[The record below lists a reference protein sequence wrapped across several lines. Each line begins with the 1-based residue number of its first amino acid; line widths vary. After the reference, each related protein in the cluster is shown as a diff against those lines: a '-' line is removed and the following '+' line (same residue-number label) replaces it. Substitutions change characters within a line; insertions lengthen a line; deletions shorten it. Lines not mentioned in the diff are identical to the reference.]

1 MNKRHVMA
9 RACAPQ
15 VAAYQK
21 QRKARRALRRRG
33 IDADGIHIKGKDFGH
48 DHPGHP
54 GHPGHSSTHHSGH
67 PQAPTTA
74 TDPSGSSTSLVAG
87 SGSVTSILPTSEVVS
102 STTSALGPHY
112 STIQNVSNIT
122 ASMGYIG

>member
-1 MNKRHVMA
+1 MLSVTLLLAALAFVSPALGHPENSSPFANHPAELARRQLEMNKRHVMA

-54 GHPGHSSTHHSGH
+54 GHPGHSSTHHSGQ
-67 PQAPTTA
+67 PQAPTT
-74 TDPSGSSTSLVAG
+74 TTGPSGSSTSL
-87 SGSVTSILPTSEVVS
+87 
-102 STTSALGPHY
+102 
-112 STIQNVSNIT
+112 
-122 ASMGYIG
+122 